1 MAQHPEMYTSDEL
14 SRFAAPAAAIP
25 AEQASPSPNPAPV
38 YSSSDITA
46 LPTRSEK
53 LSLDEL
59 EGKEKEIEKSWSGVS
74 YQRHVVNSQQR
85 LQRSMSN
92 PSTRP
97 PVASIY
103 ETEFE
108 DDIGDEKA
116 RSDGSDVHYVAQEA
130 QVSRGRSVVQVR
142 GTSKPS
148 VTTSLQWQI
157 EGQRGLCTGVSKPQ
171 RSQSDEFV
179 LLGQLPPLY
188 ADHERSLE
196 SNKRSPLESAIEMAL
211 PDKE

>member
-14 SRFAAPAAAIP
+14 SRFAAATAAITV
-25 AEQASPSPNPAPV
+25 EQASPSPNPAPV

-46 LPTRSEK
+46 LPTRPEK

-59 EGKEKEIEKSWSGVS
+59 KAKEKESERSWSEVS

-92 PSTRP
+92 PSTRQ

-108 DDIGDEKA
+108 DEIGGEKA
-116 RSDGSDVHYVAQEA
+116 RTDGSDVQYVAQKA
-130 QVSRGRSVVQVR
+130 QVSQGRSVVQVR

-148 VTTSLQWQI
+148 VTTSVQWQM
-157 EGQRGLCTGVSKPQ
+157 ERQRGLCTGVSKSP
-171 RSQSDEFV
+171 RS
-179 LLGQLPPLY
+179 
-188 ADHERSLE
+188 
-196 SNKRSPLESAIEMAL
+196 
-211 PDKE
+211 